1 LKEPASMSAFSFDDE
16 VLRLDPTD
24 GAAQGKKHEM
34 FKTLLYLH
42 LRDRF
47 TPRKR
52 SDKED

>member
-1 LKEPASMSAFSFDDE
+1 MGTFSFDDE
-16 VLRLDPTD
+16 ALRLDPKD
-24 GAAQGKKHEM
+24 GAAQAKKREM
-34 FKTLLYLH
+34 FKTLLSLH